1 MLTNNSVKIPYLDL
15 SVGDKSLKDD
25 LLTAVDRVLSHGRV
39 VLGPEIAEFEKI
51 ISEICGRK
59 YAVGVSSGTDA
70 LYVALQSL
78 GIGPGDEVITTPMS
92 WIATVNAIVV
102 SGATPVFVDVGTD
115 LNIDPEMIVEAITP
129 RTKAILPVHYTGNM
143 CEMDAI
149 CDVANEHGL
158 IVVEDAA
165 QAFGAKN
172 RGRAAG
178 SFGQV
183 ACFSMNAMKV
193 LHSYGEAGAVV
204 TDDETLRDKMISLRY
219 AGTVN
224 REDCIIPSLNF
235 RMHTVQ
241 AAFLL
246 VELRRLDSIID
257 RRRKIAANY
266 EDLLGDVVT
275 CPNVGAGLDP
285 VYYTY
290 TIQVENRDELRDF
303 MSKNNIETKI
313 HHPILMP
320 YHTAYNGRF
329 SPDIPVAERAV
340 QRILSIPN
348 HENMTDDELDYVTS
362 TILEFYSNKS
372 A

>member
-1 MLTNNSVKIPYLDL
+1 MKIPYLDL

-25 LLTAVDRVLSHGRV
+25 LLSAVDRVLSHGRV
-39 VLGPEIAEFEKI
+39 VLGPEITEFEEM
-51 ISEICGRK
+51 ISEMCGRK
-59 YAVGVSSGTDA
+59 YAVGVSSGTVA

-115 LNIDPEMIVEAITP
+115 LNIDPDRIVEAITP

-143 CEMDAI
+143 CDMDVI
-149 CDVANEHGL
+149 CRIADEYGL

-172 RGRAAG
+172 RHGTAG
-178 SFGQV
+178 SFGKV

-193 LHSYGEAGAVV
+193 LHSYGEAGTVL
-204 TDDETLRDKMISLRY
+204 TDDETLRDKIVSLRY

-224 REDCIIPSLNF
+224 REDCVIPSLNF
-235 RMHTVQ
+235 RIHTIQ
-241 AAFLL
+241 AALLL
-246 VELRRLDSIID
+246 VELKRLDTIID

-266 EDLLGDVVT
+266 DDLLGDVVM
-275 CPNVGAGLDP
+275 CPKVDVGSEP

-303 MSKNNIETKI
+303 MARNYIETKI

-320 YHTAYNGRF
+320 YHTAYNGCF

-340 QRILSIPN
+340 QRIISIPN
-348 HENMTDDELDYVTS
+348 HEKLTDTEVEYVAS
-362 TILEFYSNKS
+362 SIIEFCRGKVE
-372 A
+372 